1 MDLLLALLLQAAIA
15 PEGADSARLPQLAYA
30 QEAAED
36 APRPRV
42 NQGRGFR
49 TDMNALDQSL
59 ATESRL
65 ERSPRAPAPPA
76 PARSAPGRTTQWNGV
91 PVRMINGRPH
101 GLW

>member
-1 MDLLLALLLQAAIA
+1 MDLLLALSIQSAIA
-15 PEGADSARLPQLAYA
+15 PDADSARSPQLSYA
-30 QEAAED
+30 DADEP

-59 ATESRL
+59 ATEAQQ
-65 ERSPRAPAPPA
+65 ERRPRPAERAPLRA
-76 PARSAPGRTTQWNGV
+76 APGRTTQWNGV